1 MVQPRANIAERSL
14 EDAEIDEHAARIER
28 VSARVRE
35 NPVIVAVKPLAF
47 SVKIGQ
53 KMSRGEIRLYP
64 CLKHTGKHTGKRGEK
79 TITAYCNRTL
89 ARDTIMPIMTQR
101 LSQFIAAIPVLETN
115 APAEKKLADPEIT
128 DLVYDSRH
136 VTPGALFF
144 ALPGLHA
151 DGSAFISQAISKGAR
166 AVVHETPLDRYDPSV
181 TYLRVENA
189 RFSMSPLAAAF
200 YGNPSKDL
208 VVIGVTGTEGK
219 STTVSLIFQ
228 LLRLCGKKAGFISTV
243 DYCVADEVMPN
254 PEHQTTP
261 EALTVQRKLAEMRD
275 NGLEYAVVES
285 SSHGLSAKTNRLGNV
300 LFDAGIMTNVTHE
313 HLEFHG
319 THEQYKSDK
328 ANLFRALD
336 GHDHVKR
343 GRTIPSFGVANE
355 EDPAFSY
362 FTAATKKPVYGYS
375 TWAGVKLGL
384 SASLIEPDSL
394 GVNFTMTESG
404 DRDYAVRINLPG
416 AFNVYNTLAT
426 VITVSRLL
434 EKPVKELVPL
444 LPELKPV
451 KGRMTVIDEGQPFEV
466 LVDYAHTPSSFQAI
480 YPSLRKRIEGKI
492 ISVFGS
498 GGERDTMKRPE
509 QGRIASDYSDI
520 VILADE
526 DPRGE
531 DPVELLEMIAAGCNG
546 KKCDEKL
553 FIIPNRPQAIRKA
566 ISFAGKGDLVLL
578 LGKGHENSIIYKDHT
593 VPYDEISEAR
603 TALHEAGWRKK

>member
-1 MVQPRANIAERSL
+1 MVKLAAYVAKGALQHAK
-14 EDAEIDEHAARIER
+14 IDEHPTLIER
-28 VSARVRE
+28 FA
-35 NPVIVAVKPLAF
+35 PGMGKHAVIVPVQSFAF
-47 SVKIGQ
+47 SVKIGE
-53 KMSRGEIRLYP
+53 KMGRRKIGFYPRFVHAKIVAERGP
-64 CLKHTGKHTGKRGEK
+64 
-79 TITAYCNRTL
+79 YCNRFAL
-89 ARDTIMPIMTQR
+89 SGTIFRIMTKR
-101 LSQFIAAIPVLETN
+101 LSQFIAAIPSIEIKR
-115 APAEKKLADPEIT
+115 PADAHTSGKLDDPEIT

-151 DGSAFISQAISKGAR
+151 DGSAFIGQAISRGAR
-166 AVVHETPLDRYDPSV
+166 VIIHGTPLASYDPAI
-181 TYLRVENA
+181 TYIRVEDP
-189 RFSMSPLAAAF
+189 RFAMSPAAAAF
-200 YGNPSKDL
+200 YDYPCKDL

-243 DYCVADEVMPN
+243 DYCVADEVLPN

-261 EALTVQRKLAEMRD
+261 EALTIHRKLAEMRD

-285 SSHGLSAKTNRLGNV
+285 SSHGLSVRTNRLGDV
-300 LFDAGIMTNVTHE
+300 LFDIGIMTNVTHE

-336 GHDHVKR
+336 KHDHVK
-343 GRTIPSFGVANE
+343 GGKAIPSFGVVNE
-355 EDPAFSY
+355 EDPAASY
-362 FTAATKKPVYGYS
+362 FRAATAKSVYGYS
-375 TWAGVKLGL
+375 TWADVGQGL
-384 SASLIEPDSL
+384 SASKIAPDAK
-394 GVNFTMTESG
+394 GVDFVMTEPG
-404 DRDYAVRINLPG
+404 DRFYNVRINLPG

-426 VITVSRLL
+426 TIAVSRLL
-434 EKPVKELVPL
+434 EKSVADLVPL
-444 LPELKPV
+444 LAELKPV

-480 YPSLRKRIEGKI
+480 FPSLRKRIAGKI

-509 QGRIASDYSDI
+509 QGRIAGDYSDI

-531 DPVELLEMIAAGCNG
+531 DPVELLEMIAAGCPE
-546 KKCDEKL
+546 KKRQSGL
-553 FIIPNRPQAIRKA
+553 YIIPNRPTAIRKA
-566 ISFAGKGDLVLL
+566 ISLAGKGDLVLL

-593 VPYDEISEAR
+593 DPYDEISEAR
-603 TALHEAGWRKK
+603 AALNEAGWRKK